1 MKGCYNHPPYRESY
15 PAQDGYYPSEPGM
28 PPARIQRMVEVP
40 HRMTTGCQYTLDPL
54 VGMHDEKCKGCVWR
68 KPEMVRA

>member
-28 PPARIQRMVEVP
+28 
-40 HRMTTGCQYTLDPL
+40 
-54 VGMHDEKCKGCVWR
+54 HDEKCKGCVWR